1 MFRRILAAVGVVLM
15 LVLAVG
21 PDMASAHQTIQ
32 VGDYDVEYG
41 WVNEPVI
48 VNQPNA
54 VVINISAHQSTSA
67 ITGTVSLMAPT
78 DGAAV
83 QGDHMDVIVQFSGVP
98 DSAAAS
104 GGHWHLMLDDKTLA
118 MEPLDQT
125 MVTITGLTNGSHT
138 ITASLADA
146 SHDRVGTP
154 ATSKITVAG
163 ASDTGT
169 PAVSGDMAGSNM
181 GTTPTQ
187 TARENV
193 DVSGL
198 KIEAV
203 YGGETKTLNLQPLGE
218 DTPGQFV
225 APLLP
230 TRLGAITIRLSG
242 KIGTSDIQAV
252 EVQPEEVQSADTF
265 AFPKVMATPT
275 STGLGTA
282 GWLGLGG
289 LVFGLIGTLLGAVA
303 LMRRK

>member
-15 LVLAVG
+15 LVVAVG
-21 PDMASAHQTIQ
+21 PDIASAHQTIQ

-48 VNQPNA
+48 INQPNA

-78 DGAAV
+78 DGDGV
-83 QGDHMDVIVQFSGVP
+83 QGDHIDVIVQFSGVP

-169 PAVSGDMAGSNM
+169 PTVSGDRAGMNM

-187 TARENV
+187 TAPENV

-218 DTPGQFV
+218 NTPGQFV

-230 TRLGAITIRLSG
+230 TRLGAITMRLSG

-252 EVQPEEVQSADTF
+252 EVQPEEVQSADTV

-289 LVFGLIGTLLGAVA
+289 LVFGLIGTLLGAVG

>member
-15 LVLAVG
+15 LVLAVSPG
-21 PDMASAHQTIQ
+21 IASAHQTIQ
-32 VGDYDVEYG
+32 VGHYDVEYG

-48 VNQPNA
+48 INQPNA

-78 DGAAV
+78 DGDGV
-83 QGDHMDVIVQFSGVP
+83 QGDHIDVIVQFSGVP

-138 ITASLADA
+138 ITAWLADA

-242 KIGTSDIQAV
+242 KIGTSDIQTV
-252 EVQPEEVQSADTF
+252 EVQPEEVQSADIV
-265 AFPKVMATPT
+265 AFPKVVATPT

-289 LVFGLIGTLLGAVA
+289 LVFGLIGTLLGAVG